1 VTGSRPEGRGA
12 SDPARAA
19 GPRGGRRRYWR
30 WVFRNSE
37 RRTLAGIP
45 AGVFLPS
52 AEEREAAFPKLAAA
66 LDVLARHDPRRF
78 ERLRADVDGI
88 LVFGLPGARG
98 AWILGARLVVLKL
111 EYVTAP
117 ETSAEEVASTL
128 VHEGTHAWLDRLGF
142 GYDEP
147 RRARIEAICYRA
159 QLAFARRLPDPGGL
173 VELAQRQL
181 SRDPADWSD
190 AAFERNYEEGL
201 RELGVP
207 GWLVRL
213 LGWRKR
219 RRSA

>member
-1 VTGSRPEGRGA
+1 VTGPRPEGRGA
-12 SDPARAA
+12 GGPARAA
-19 GPRGGRRRYWR
+19 NPRGGRRRYWR

-45 AGVFLPS
+45 AGIFLAS

-66 LDVLARHDPRRF
+66 LDILARHDPRRF

-88 LVFGLPGARG
+88 LVFGLPGAWG
-98 AWILGARLVVLKL
+98 TWILGERLVVLDQR
-111 EYVTAP
+111 YVTAP
-117 ETSAEEVASTL
+117 ETSAEAVASTL

-142 GYDEP
+142 GYEEAH
-147 RRARIEAICYRA
+147 RARVEAICHRA

-181 SRDPADWSD
+181 ARDPADWSD

-213 LGWRKR
+213 FRWRIR
-219 RRSA
+219 RRQR